1 VKVRDVVKLI
11 EKDGW
16 YWIRTKGC
24 HHQYKHP
31 TKPGVV
37 TAPGHPADYLAPG
50 TSNKHLE
57 AGRAEAMKKYLI
69 IVEETSTGFSAYSPD
84 VPGCGSTGKTREE
97 VERNIQQA
105 IEFHLEGLCSEVY
118 DAPEQQSIGALIHG
132 VLEELQ
138 WQMARR
144 DEITEARAPS
154 DSDSTEKAAIGD
166 PIQTKVAEIQQS
178 SEHSQENKMS
188 TLKEKLAE
196 MQTAS
201 CIEQVTAFEVMFENG
216 DTVLIESQDDPALD
230 RTDPI
235 QKVGI
240 ISSAKAAALVG
251 SLQNISIRICPKEG
265 HHPMPHI
272 HIDYGKNRHVASFS
286 IETGE
291 RIIGDKTLPYR
302 YDKDIKGWL
311 SKHEDLLLK
320 IWREWK
326 AGGNPAPFIAELRG
340 NA

>member
-1 VKVRDVVKLI
+1 MDKNQRLPPSIQASD
-11 EKDGW
+11 EAG
-16 YWIRTKGC
+16 RG
-24 HHQYKHP
+24 
-31 TKPGVV
+31 
-37 TAPGHPADYLAPG
+37 TAPGHPADYLAPR
-50 TSNKHLE
+50 TSNKHRE
-57 AGRAEAMKKYLI
+57 AGRAEAMKKSLI
-69 IVEETSTGFSAYSPD
+69 IVEETGTGYSAYSPD
-84 VPGCGSTGKTREE
+84 VPGCGSSGKTREE

-118 DAPEQQSIGALIHG
+118 DAPEQQLIHG

-138 WQMARR
+138 WQMALR
-144 DEITEARAPS
+144 DEITEAPAPS
-154 DSDSTEKAAIGD
+154 DSDSTEKVVIGD
-166 PIQTKVAEIQQS
+166 PIQTKVAENQQS
-178 SEHSQENKMS
+178 SECSQENNMS

-196 MQTAS
+196 MQSAS
-201 CIEQVTAFEVMFENG
+201 GIEQVTAFEVMFENG
-216 DTVLIESQDDPALD
+216 DTVLIKSQDDPALD

-240 ISSAKAAALVG
+240 ISSAKAAGRVT
-251 SLQNISIRICPKEG
+251 SLRSIGIWICPKEA
-265 HHPMPHI
+265 HHPMPHV
-272 HIDYGKNRHVASFS
+272 HIEYGKNRRVASFS

-291 RIIGDKTLPYR
+291 RIIGDKTLPYK

-311 SKHEDLLLK
+311 SKHKDLLLK